1 MGRGWGFRRSLL
13 LIALGGLALRVTYVL
28 ALRRGEP
35 LANDAFYF
43 TYGANLFAE
52 GHGFIQPHAAI
63 GSLIEGREMVEEA
76 AADHPPLYV
85 LWLSIASVVDP
96 RSGTSPT
103 VHMLWTCVL
112 GAGTVL
118 LCGLIGRRLAGPR
131 TGLIAAAIAAIYPN
145 LWLHD
150 GMLMSE
156 PMAIFTVCLVL
167 WSAYRFCDDP
177 TFGRVAWLGASCG
190 LAALARSEFLLAI
203 PLLMLPLVVT
213 RSRAWRERARWLA
226 VGSATA
232 LAAIAP
238 WVAYN
243 STRFEEPVYMSTNL
257 GVTLAAANCD
267 STYYGDRIGY
277 KDWACA
283 IAAHES
289 LQARVDNWTELDAS
303 QRDEHL
309 RPEATRY
316 IRDHEKRVPLVVAAR
331 MARILKLYGVG
342 QELDL
347 DHRVHRHEQWVVY
360 AGLVSWYLLAGM
372 AVAGGVVLR
381 RRRDVPIY
389 PLVAVASIVLIA
401 AAFTFAQ
408 TRYRAPAEPVVV
420 LLAAVAAD
428 AWLRRRAA
436 RRASGDERQRAGP
449 VPGARHGAVAR
460 VSRPGAGC
468 TRFATVVCRRGR
480 QPRAAS
486 PLA

>member
-1 MGRGWGFRRSLL
+1 
-13 LIALGGLALRVTYVL
+13 
-28 ALRRGEP
+28 
-35 LANDAFYF
+35 
-43 TYGANLFAE
+43 
-52 GHGFIQPHAAI
+52 
-63 GSLIEGREMVEEA
+63 MVEEA

-96 RSGTSPT
+96 RYGTSPT

-167 WSAYRFCDDP
+167 WSAYRFWDDP

-203 PLLMLPLVVT
+203 PVLVLPLVVMRLRT
-213 RSRAWRERARWLA
+213 WPERARWLA
-226 VGSATA
+226 LGSATA
-232 LAAIAP
+232 LATIAP

-303 QRDEHL
+303 QRDEYL
-309 RPEATRY
+309 RPEVTRY

-342 QELDL
+342 QESTSTTASTATSSGWST
-347 DHRVHRHEQWVVY
+347 RASSPGTSSRGWR
-360 AGLVSWYLLAGM
+360 SLAGSFC
-372 AVAGGVVLR
+372 AG
-381 RRRDVPIY
+381 
-389 PLVAVASIVLIA
+389 A
-401 AAFTFAQ
+401 ATSRS
-408 TRYRAPAEPVVV
+408 TRWSLSRPSSCSPPPSRS
-420 LLAAVAAD
+420 
-428 AWLRRRAA
+428 RRRAIA
-436 RRASGDERQRAGP
+436 PRQSRSSSFSPRLPPTPGCGDVRLDERAATRAT
-449 VPGARHGAVAR
+449 A
-460 VSRPGAGC
+460 SRP
-468 TRFATVVCRRGR
+468 RR
-480 QPRAAS
+480 PAPS
-486 PLA
+486 PA

>member
-1 MGRGWGFRRSLL
+1 VPGGSTVVGRVWLFRRSLL

-35 LANDAFYF
+35 LANDAFFF
-43 TYGANLFAE
+43 TNGANLFAE

-96 RSGTSPT
+96 RYGTSPT

-167 WSAYRFCDDP
+167 WSAYRFWDDP

-203 PLLMLPLVVT
+203 PVLVLPLVVMRLRT
-213 RSRAWRERARWLA
+213 WPERARWLA
-226 VGSATA
+226 LGSATA

-303 QRDEHL
+303 QRDEYL
-309 RPEATRY
+309 RPEVTRY

-389 PLVAVASIVLIA
+389 PLVAVASIVLLA

-436 RRASGDERQRAGP
+436 RRASGHESDSEPAP
-449 VPGARHGAVAR
+449 TPA
-460 VSRPGAGC
+460 P
-468 TRFATVVCRRGR
+468 
-480 QPRAAS
+480 S
-486 PLA
+486 PA

>member
-1 MGRGWGFRRSLL
+1 MPGGSTVVGRVLRFRTSLL

-63 GSLIEGREMVEEA
+63 GSLIEGGEMVEEA

-85 LWLSIASVVDP
+85 LWLSIASMVDP
-96 RSGTSPT
+96 RAGTSPT

-167 WSAYRFCDDP
+167 WSAYRFWDDP
-177 TFGRVAWLGASCG
+177 TFRRVAWLGASCG
-190 LAALARSEFLLAI
+190 LAALARSEFLLAM
-203 PLLMLPLVVT
+203 PLLVLPLVVM

-316 IRDHEKRVPLVVAAR
+316 IRNHEKRVPLVVAAR

-360 AGLVSWYLLAGM
+360 AGLVSWYLLAGT

-389 PLVAVASIVLIA
+389 PLIAVASIVLIA

-420 LLAAVAAD
+420 LLAAVAGD

-436 RRASGDERQRAGP
+436 RRPTSHEGDAEAARAP
-449 VPGARHGAVAR
+449 EPG
-460 VSRPGAGC
+460 
-468 TRFATVVCRRGR
+468 TVL
-480 QPRAAS
+480 S
-486 PLA
+486 PT